1 MLRVKCKV
9 PVFQYQART
18 KEGEIRSGVID
29 TSSTEAV
36 LELLQQNNLFVIS
49 IKEKRRAGFF
59 DIKIG
64 GGVKYKDIVI
74 FSRQLS
80 TLFEAQISLTQA
92 LKTLMG
98 ETGKESLR
106 KVIAEVLDD
115 VTGGLSLSQAM
126 SKHGDVFS
134 GFYISLVRSG
144 ETSGKMQEVFAYL
157 ADYLERSFYLASKAK
172 NALIYPAFISLAFL
186 GVMVVMLVV
195 VIPRLVSIFKETGQ
209 EVPFYT
215 KIVIM
220 SSDFLRA
227 WGLFVLVAIVA
238 GVIAAWRWGKTPK
251 GKLFF
256 HTLQIKIP
264 IVGDLYKKL
273 FMARLSDNLH
283 TLIISGIPILKALA
297 TTGEVV
303 GNVVYKDAIDKAIEA
318 VKGGSTISSSFEK
331 VKEIPSMV
339 TNMIRIGEASGKL
352 DFILANISKY
362 YQREVDSLV
371 ENLVSLIEPALIIML
386 GLGVGLMVGA
396 VLVPLYNM
404 VGNI

>member
-1 MLRVKCKV
+1 M
-9 PVFQYQART
+9 PVFEYQART
-18 KEGEIRSGVID
+18 KEGETRSGVVE

-36 LELLQQNNLFVIS
+36 LDLLQQNNLFVVS
-49 IKEKRRAGFF
+49 VREKTRPGFF

-64 GGVKYKDIVI
+64 SGIKHKDIVI

-80 TLFEAQISLTQA
+80 TLFEAQIPLTQA

-98 ETGKESLR
+98 ETSKESLR
-106 KVIAEVLDD
+106 KTISEVLDD
-115 VTGGLSLSQAM
+115 VTGWLSLSQAM

-215 KIVIM
+215 QIVIS

-227 WGLFVLVAIVA
+227 WGLFVLVAVVA
-238 GVIAAWRWGKTPK
+238 GIIAAWRWGKTPK

-318 VKGGSTISSSFEK
+318 VKGGGTISSAFEK
-331 VKEIPSMV
+331 TKEIPSMV

-352 DFILANISKY
+352 DFILANVSKY
-362 YQREVDSLV
+362 YTREVDSLV